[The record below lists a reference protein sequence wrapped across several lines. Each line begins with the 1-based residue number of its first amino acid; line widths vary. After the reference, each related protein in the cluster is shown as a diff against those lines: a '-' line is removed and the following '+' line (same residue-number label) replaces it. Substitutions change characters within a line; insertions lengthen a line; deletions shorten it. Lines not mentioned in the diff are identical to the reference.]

1 MKIALICIGK
11 LREPFFKD
19 AAGEYVKRIRKF
31 VPIDIIEIEDD
42 ENRLNRVIENAD
54 YLMVLDERGK
64 QLTSVEFANLLKE
77 VSMSRRNLYMV
88 IGSWAGISEEIK
100 KRADIMLSL
109 SKMTFPYQLAR
120 VIILEQIYRAFNL
133 IKGTNYHK

>member
-31 VPIDIIEIEDD
+31 VPIDIMEIEDD

-64 QLTSVEFANLLKE
+64 QLTSVEFANLLEE